1 MSAQKLNGMLKN
13 KRKLDAELRALVDRR
28 SLLTTEAER
37 LKLIPDAVRITGAMA
52 KVQKQ
57 IEKHRAARRTR
68 RT

>member
-1 MSAQKLNGMLKN
+1 MRAQKLNGMLKN

-28 SLLTTEAER
+28 SLLTMEAER